1 MSRSTAVP
9 AAAPERP
16 ADPSWLRPVQGEV
29 NMPIFS
35 KARTAIAILRGKL
48 RQKAGF
54 WVPVREA
61 FWMALLELRNHKLR
75 SFLTLLGI
83 VIATTTLI
91 VVMSVVNGM
100 NVYIAT
106 KIANLGT
113 NTFVLHQ
120 FKWAQGY
127 DEFLKALRRNK
138 PIRLEDYEFLQDR
151 LVGYEALSAIAQ
163 LQPGPEARH
172 GGHSIDE
179 VNLIGVTA
187 SHAYIGR
194 EKVQSGRYLSDQ
206 DYRHSARVCF
216 IGQDIVDKL
225 FPSVDPI
232 GKELAVGGQTFSI
245 VGVAERV
252 GSAFGV
258 SQDNFVFVPLGTFR
272 NLFMPHLELL
282 VFIKAPDSQ
291 HLMELEDEVR
301 VLMRARRHVPYHED
315 DTFGINASET
325 LMSAWQ
331 NLTGSIFA
339 VTIGVVAVFMVVG
352 GIVIMNIMLATVTER
367 THEIGIR
374 KSVGARRSDI
384 LWQFLIEAAALAALG
399 GLMGVL
405 LSYGIAWLVAVVFTA
420 EVSLSAVIVGVTLST
435 LVGLFF
441 GIYPARRAAA
451 LDPIQALRAEK

>member
-1 MSRSTAVP
+1 MSVLIP
-9 AAAPERP
+9 
-16 ADPSWLRPVQGEV
+16 
-29 NMPIFS
+29 
-35 KARTAIAILRGKL
+35 ARTAIAHWRAKV
-48 RQKAGF
+48 QQHTGF
-54 WVPVREA
+54 WVPAREA
-61 FWMALLELRNHKLR
+61 FWLALEELRTHKLR
-75 SFLTLLGI
+75 SLLTLLGV

-100 NVYIAT
+100 NLYIAT

-120 FKWAQGY
+120 FLWAQAY
-127 DEFLKALRRNK
+127 EDYLKAMRRNR
-138 PIRLEDYEFLQDR
+138 PIRLEEYEYLEEN
-151 LVGYEALSAIAQ
+151 LVGYEAISAIAQ
-163 LQPGPEARH
+163 PGTQPEARY

-179 VNLIGVTA
+179 VTLSGITS

-194 EKVQSGRYLSDQ
+194 EKVAYGRYITDQ
-206 DYRHSARVCF
+206 DYHHNTRVCF
-216 IGQDIVDKL
+216 IGQDIVEKL

-232 GKELAVGGQTFSI
+232 GKELTVGGHNFSV
-245 VGVAERV
+245 VGVAEKV

-258 SQDNFVFVPLGTFR
+258 SEDNFVFIPLGTFR
-272 NLFMPHLELL
+272 DLFMPNLELI

-291 HLMELEDEVR
+291 HMIELEDEVR
-301 VLMRARRHVPYHED
+301 ILMRSRRHVPYHED
-315 DTFGINASET
+315 DTFGINASDT

-331 NLTGSIFA
+331 NLTGTIFA

-384 LWQFLIEAAALAALG
+384 LWQFLIEAAVLAGLG

-405 LSYGIAWLVAVVFTA
+405 LSYGIAKLVDIVFTA
-420 EVSLSAVIVGVTLST
+420 EVPTSAVIVGITLST
-435 LVGLFF
+435 SVGLIF
-441 GIYPARRAAA
+441 GIYPAWRASA

>member
-1 MSRSTAVP
+1 MVHWRAKFRQY
-9 AAAPERP
+9 AA
-16 ADPSWLRPVQGEV
+16 
-29 NMPIFS
+29 
-35 KARTAIAILRGKL
+35 
-48 RQKAGF
+48 F
-54 WVPVREA
+54 WVPAREA
-61 FWMALLELRNHKLR
+61 FWLALEELRTHKLR

-100 NVYIAT
+100 NLYIAT

-113 NTFVLHQ
+113 NTFVLSQ

-127 DEFLKALRRNK
+127 DEYLKALRRNR
-138 PIRLEDYEFLQDR
+138 PIRLEEYEYLRDT
-151 LVGYEALSAIAQ
+151 LNGYEAISAIAQ
-163 LQPGPEARH
+163 QSTGPEARY

-179 VNLIGVTA
+179 VTLMGITA

-194 EKVQSGRYLSDQ
+194 EKVAWGRYITDQ
-206 DYRHSARVCF
+206 DYRHNTRVCF

-232 GKELAVGGQTFSI
+232 DKELTVGGHNFTV

-252 GSAFGV
+252 GSTFGV
-258 SQDNFVFVPLGTFR
+258 SQDNFVFIPLGTFR
-272 NLFMPHLELL
+272 NLFMPHLSLL
-282 VFIKAPDSQ
+282 VFIKASDAQ
-291 HLMELEDEVR
+291 HMMELEDEVR
-301 VLMRARRHVPYHED
+301 ILMRARRHVPYHED

-331 NLTGSIFA
+331 NLTGTIFA

-374 KSVGARRSDI
+374 KSVGAKRSDI
-384 LWQFLIEAAALAALG
+384 LWQFLIEAAALAGVG
-399 GLMGVL
+399 GLMGAL
-405 LSYGIAWLVAVVFTA
+405 LSYAIASLVAVVFTA
-420 EVSLSAVIVGVTLST
+420 EVPTSAVIVGLSLST

-441 GIYPARRAAA
+441 GIYPARRAAG